1 MDPMVYEV
9 IRVVEKRNQKQFKSY
24 RYTMKSYNHDFEIL
38 MKLYKLSKTERIDP
52 AIDIYFKIK
61 FFRQLEKF
69 PFINPMAYMNLPNGL
84 HLAVKD
90 VNHLAFTHFF
100 I

>member
-1 MDPMVYEV
+1 MNQMAYELTRA
-9 IRVVEKRNQKQFKSY
+9 IEKRVMLPKPQYSVQQFN
-24 RYTMKSYNHDFEIL
+24 TDFEVL
-38 MKLYKLSKTERIDP
+38 NRLYRLAKTERVDM

-69 PFINPMAYMNLPNGL
+69 PFINPQAYVCLPDGFD
-84 HLAVKD
+84 LAVKD
-90 VNHLAFTHFF
+90 VGILAFSYFF